1 VSISYNFLCCTLVLK
16 YWEGRVAFISEN
28 HVINAAFVRIPL
40 IENFFRWID
49 GFEMFAGKPNISWE
63 RDYPY
68 NCVNSQEEYKNPS
81 NYFTPKIAKK
91 IEDAYSLK
99 SELHWI
105 KRGNNTR
112 IKHGNTEL
120 HWVQDENALKHE
132 NALKRQSDDKR
143 IATFLAYV
151 KGSSYVLIYIFLI
164 LIGFPTLGATW
175 PKDFRI
181 WLLSRGDPGE
191 EERVLKK

>member
-28 HVINAAFVRIPL
+28 HVINATFVRIPL

-49 GFEMFAGKPNISWE
+49 GFEMFAVKSNISWE

-68 NCVNSQEEYKNPS
+68 NCVKSEEQYKNPY

-105 KRGNNTR
+105 K
-112 IKHGNTEL
+112 HGNTEL
-120 HWVQDENALKHE
+120 YLVRHG

-143 IATFLAYV
+143 IAAFLAYV
-151 KGSSYVLIYIFLI
+151 KWSSYVLIYIFLI
-164 LIGFPTLGATW
+164 LMGFPTLGATW